1 MHLPILLTIG
11 IIFGVTIVVVMICNF
26 FRIPYLIG
34 FLLTG
39 IVVSPST
46 FGILH
51 KSTEVEVFAEIG
63 VILLLFTVGLEFSI
77 KNLLKIKKYV
87 LVGGSLQVLFTIV
100 LAASLTGLFGFEW
113 KQAIFFGFI
122 VACSSTAIVIKQL
135 QDRIEIPTDHG
146 KLILAILLFQDI
158 AIVPMM
164 LLLPIISGQS
174 SNWVADIGMLVF
186 KLVALGAGAVLA
198 ARYIIPPFLVQVMKT
213 KSQEVFLIA
222 TIFLVAMITTLTSY
236 LGLSLALGAFI
247 AGLIIAETD
256 YNRLAIS
263 CFLPFRYVFIS
274 FFFISMGMLMDYRI
288 LLQYPLLILL
298 GVFVIL
304 MLKFGGSFLAGK
316 SLKVSTQTAILSSLM
331 IMQIGEFSFI
341 LVKEGFVLGLI
352 SETNYKVFI
361 PVAIITMAI
370 TPFFIQNAS
379 RISTIFIKTKD
390 Q

>member
-11 IIFGVTIVVVMICNF
+11 IIFGVTIVVVMICNI

-39 IVVSPST
+39 IVVSPAT

-51 KSTEVEVFAEIG
+51 ESTEVEVFAEIG

-87 LVGGSLQVLFTIV
+87 LVGGSLQVLFTIA
-100 LAASLTGLFGFEW
+100 LAAALSGLFGFEW
-113 KQAIFFGFI
+113 KQAVFFGFI

-164 LLLPIISGQS
+164 LLLPILSGQS
-174 SNWVADIGMLVF
+174 SNWVADLGMLLF
-186 KLVALGAGAVLA
+186 KLLALGAGAVLA

-304 MLKFGGSFLAGK
+304 ILKFGGSFLAGK

-341 LVKEGFVLGLI
+341 LVKEGFALGLI

-370 TPFFIQNAS
+370 TPFFIQSAS
-379 RISTIFIKTKD
+379 RISTIFIKTKE

>member
-11 IIFGVTIVVVMICNF
+11 IIFGVTIVVVMICNI

-39 IVVSPST
+39 IVVSPAT

-51 KSTEVEVFAEIG
+51 ESTEVEVFAEIG

-87 LVGGSLQVLFTIV
+87 LVGGSLQVLFTIA
-100 LAASLTGLFGFEW
+100 LAAALSGLFGFEW
-113 KQAIFFGFI
+113 KQAVFFGFI

-164 LLLPIISGQS
+164 LLLPILSGQS
-174 SNWVADIGMLVF
+174 SNWVADIGMLLF
-186 KLVALGAGAVLA
+186 KLLALGAGAVLA

-304 MLKFGGSFLAGK
+304 ILKFGGSFLAGK

-341 LVKEGFVLGLI
+341 LVKEGFALGLI

-370 TPFFIQNAS
+370 TPFFIQSAS
-379 RISTIFIKTKD
+379 RISTIFIKTKE

>member
-26 FRIPYLIG
+26 LRIPYLIG

-51 KSTEVEVFAEIG
+51 ESTEVEVFAEIG

-77 KNLLKIKKYV
+77 KNLLKIKRYV
-87 LVGGSLQVLFTIV
+87 LVGGSLQVLFTIA
-100 LAASLTGLFGFEW
+100 LAAALTALFGFEW
-113 KQAIFFGFI
+113 KQAVFFGFI

-174 SNWVADIGMLVF
+174 SNWMADIGMLLF
-186 KLVALGAGAVLA
+186 KLLALGAGAVLA

-304 MLKFGGSFLAGK
+304 MLKFGGAFLAGK

-341 LVKEGFVLGLI
+341 LVKEGFALGLI

-379 RISTIFIKTKD
+379 RISTIFIKTKE

>member
-11 IIFGVTIVVVMICNF
+11 IIFGVTIVVVMICNI

-39 IVVSPST
+39 IVVSPAT

-51 KSTEVEVFAEIG
+51 ESTEVEVFAEIG

-87 LVGGSLQVLFTIV
+87 LVGGSLQVLFTIA
-100 LAASLTGLFGFEW
+100 LAAALSGLFGFEW
-113 KQAIFFGFI
+113 KQAVFFGFI

-164 LLLPIISGQS
+164 LLLPILSGQS
-174 SNWVADIGMLVF
+174 SNWVADLGMLLF
-186 KLVALGAGAVLA
+186 KLLALGAGAVLA

-304 MLKFGGSFLAGK
+304 ILKFGGSFLAGK

-341 LVKEGFVLGLI
+341 LVKEGFALGLI

-370 TPFFIQNAS
+370 TPFFIQSAS
-379 RISTIFIKTKD
+379 RISTIFIKTKE
-390 Q
+390 